1 VNINSGNYVRV
12 AEPLSS
18 VKLQK
23 LNFYF
28 DNQDNQNSEVFGITK
43 KGGIVFIKDAK
54 LLKTFNYSLFT

>member
-1 VNINSGNYVRV
+1 VNTNSGNYARV

-28 DNQDNQNSEVFGITK
+28 DNQDNHDSEVFGITK

-54 LLKTFNYSLFT
+54 LLQTFNYSQFM

>member
-1 VNINSGNYVRV
+1 MNTNSGDYVRV

-18 VKLQK
+18 VQLQK

-28 DNQDNQNSEVFGITK
+28 ENQDNQDSEAFGITK

-54 LLKTFNYSLFT
+54 LLQTFNYSQFT